1 MEESIARVKEVKDLP
16 MESLIIAKGQV
27 RVKDVGKGI
36 DELAT
41 SIRKVGLLE
50 PIVVAPADEPGKFEI
65 ITGQRRFLA
74 HERIG
79 ATTIQAAILDRSV
92 DEITAKVLSVTENLV
107 RLDLGR
113 TDLIDV
119 CTYLYKKYGTVKAVV
134 EETGLPQSKVQ
145 AYVKYDRL
153 VPELKELVDEAGI
166 DVKVVLRAQDAVSA
180 SGDFDAQKAVG
191 LAKDMANMSGAQQ
204 RKIVDTT
211 KNEPEKTVDEILE
224 EAKSAERIT
233 QIVVTLGAK
242 VHAALRRFAADEGT
256 NQDDA
261 AGSLIQESLELKGM
275 VVED

>member
-256 NQDDA
+256 TRMTQLDP
-261 AGSLIQESLELKGM
+261 
-275 VVED
+275 